1 MSITNQVMSQGSP
14 LIPLLADYNNNHVG
28 YVYTMHFREACIL
41 TNDTWKERVAGIPH
55 NSFLIAT
62 AINPEKVAQ
71 TRAFDDEVI
80 LLRVLGPANLP
91 SDADLLAARIEHNQ
105 RRTSPEIFSEDE
117 RDGLDPITHNE
128 FQYGA
133 LRCRVLG
140 TFYSERG
147 DLRLGSDLEN
157 YVSSTRL
164 RVFKPRADALAKIVN
179 HINSEVQQKALSEAK
194 KSGFSGL
201 PTPITIGTVRYT
213 STDRLH
219 RGQAEIRVPVTIQ
232 PTDFLGRRTAVLGM
246 TRTGKSNTVKTTVA
260 SVSLAAMKD
269 GIKVGQIIFDI
280 NGEYANANHQDD
292 GSSLAE
298 VFDSNCIRYRAV
310 DTPGFEDLRTNF
322 YLEPEQGLNLL
333 QELFRRDKPP
343 YSGQDLDTFMS
354 SSLEEPDR
362 ASRSDHNRWVS
373 RKAVFQCIL
382 HRAGYPAPK
391 GFKITVPL
399 SRNLTQQVAAIAAA
413 QEPPISV
420 KIPTSASL
428 DPDEASEWFQTI
440 RRMNLKKKAEQ
451 KDNNNATIGI
461 ESSTRGNSL
470 VDSDL
475 EAYLN
480 FLARENSREQPFGG
494 YRAIVNYRN
503 YHSYKRM
510 GDVVTEIIGHL
521 SAGKILILDLS
532 AGPVSVRSVLSKR
545 IAAQIFHNS
554 FEAMNQGQVP
564 QNTVIYVEEAHNLIG
579 KKDVLTDTWPRIAK
593 EGAKA
598 KIAFV
603 YATQEPSSIHPNILA
618 NTENW
623 FVTHLNNDDEL
634 KALGKFYDFSDFQD
648 SLKTAQDVGF
658 ARIKTL
664 SSPYVIPTQINRF
677 TPSELKAQIAD
688 IQNSG
693 QTNDA

>member
-1 MSITNQVMSQGSP
+1 MSITNKVMSQGSP
-14 LIPLLADYNNNHVG
+14 LVALLGDYNKNHVG

-41 TNDTWKERVAGIPH
+41 TNDTWKENVAGIPH

-62 AINPEKVAQ
+62 AINPEKLAQ
-71 TRAFDDEVI
+71 TREFDNEVI

-91 SDADLLAARIEHNQ
+91 SDADLLSARIEHNQ
-105 RRTSPEIFSEDE
+105 RRVAPEIFSEDE

-140 TFYSERG
+140 TFYSDRG
-147 DLRLGSDLEN
+147 ELRLGSDLEN
-157 YVSSTRL
+157 FVCSTRL
-164 RVFKPRADALAKIVN
+164 RVFKPRAEALAKIVN
-179 HINSEVQQKALSEAK
+179 HINPEVQQKALSEAK

-219 RGQAEIRVPVTIQ
+219 RGQIEALVPVTIQ

-260 SVSLAAMKD
+260 SVSLAAMTD

-298 VFDSNCIRYRAV
+298 VFGSNCVRYRAV

-322 YLEPEQGLNLL
+322 YMETDQGLNLI
-333 QELFRRDKPP
+333 QELFRRDRPP
-343 YSGQDLDTFMS
+343 FTGQDLDAFMS
-354 SSLEEPDR
+354 SSLEQPDV
-362 ASRSDHNRWVS
+362 SLKSDHNRWKV
-373 RKAVFQCIL
+373 RNALFQCIL
-382 HRAGYPAPK
+382 HKAGYPSK
-391 GFKITVPL
+391 NGFTVTVPI
-399 SRNLTQQVAAIAAA
+399 SKNLVDQVTRFGLA
-413 QEPPISV
+413 QNPPLQVNVPVSGNV
-420 KIPTSASL
+420 GL
-428 DPDEASEWFQTI
+428 NEACEWFESI
-440 RRMNLKKKAEQ
+440 RRINLKIKAQQ
-451 KDNNNATIGI
+451 KEANAAVIGI
-461 ESSTRGNSL
+461 QSSTLGKSW
-470 VDSDL
+470 VDADI

-480 FLARENSREQPFGG
+480 FLAKENSREQAFGG

-503 YHSYKRM
+503 YHSARRM

-521 SAGKILILDLS
+521 RNGKIVIVDLS
-532 AGPVSVRSVLSKR
+532 AGPVSVRTVLSKR
-545 IAAQIFHNS
+545 IASQIFENS
-554 FEAMNQGQVP
+554 FEAMNQGHVP
-564 QNTVIYVEEAHNLIG
+564 QNMVIYVEEAHNLIG
-579 KKDVLTDTWPRIAK
+579 KKDDLTATWPRLAK

-634 KALGKFYDFSDFQD
+634 KALGKFYDFADFKD

-677 TPSELKAQIAD
+677 TPSELKSKIAA
-688 IQNSG
+688 IENS
-693 QTNDA
+693 QK